1 VTRSI
6 GRTLGLVRRARGLT
20 QAELADRLGVIRTTV
35 SRWERGEQTPS
46 LEQLGPLTR
55 ALRVRPEIWIDLPA
69 RSVERW
75 FVE

>member
-1 VTRSI
+1 VTTPI
-6 GRTLGLVRRARGLT
+6 GRTLARVRKARGLT
-20 QAELADRLGVIRTTV
+20 QAELAERLGVIRNTV
-35 SRWERGEQTPS
+35 SRWERGEATPS

-75 FVE
+75 FE